1 MLQKELEVNH
11 AYDYSLYYVT
21 ALLEYFDLMLL
32 DFKTHLPK
40 GFPETLGTPLVCP
53 CCLTATAQLNYFFWI

>member
-1 MLQKELEVNH
+1 MLQKELED

-32 DFKTHLPK
+32 DFSFTQDPFTKR
-40 GFPETLGTPLVCP
+40 VS
-53 CCLTATAQLNYFFWI
+53 